1 VINKEVKNLQT
12 TKTLTRHFVTP
23 SPKGRGERTAFTL
36 AEGAT
41 HVGICDNV
49 RHRAF
54 TLAEVL
60 ITLGIIGVVAAMTIP
75 TLVANYQEKS
85 WNTSAQV
92 FERKLTEALRV
103 MNTQQT
109 LAGHTT
115 TQSFVDELAKHFKI
129 VKTCDSN
136 NLKNCVEEN
145 ITWNIIDISNGGS
158 ESETLNLANLKTAA
172 DLGKADWGTETI
184 GVQFANGTT
193 AIMAYDPSCRQ
204 DPYSNQVTGMS
215 CISMIY
221 DTSGGKSPNATS
233 KDVRAYNNKIANCAF
248 KSGSTCFGQ
257 PFKPEA
263 HVWNACDGNGVS
275 TDKADLAFMQ
285 KYGLTY
291 CLRSDYG
298 TNDYWAGAVA
308 TCGGVDKMATTAQ
321 LVDIATY
328 IYGIAVTSTGTTSC
342 PKDDSGNYITCRNES
357 KTLSLGFNFTSGSS
371 FIVWPGEEAS
381 SHVVYGRRF
390 SSTSSGRVS
399 NLNRNNRTPQAVC
412 LGD

>member
-1 VINKEVKNLQT
+1 MTKKQEMNLQSCGLADLQT

-36 AEGAT
+36 AE
-41 HVGICDNV
+41 
-49 RHRAF
+49 
-54 TLAEVL
+54 VL
-60 ITLGIIGVVAAMTIP
+60 ITLGIIGIVAAMTIP

-85 WNTSAQV
+85 WGTAATV

-145 ITWNIIDISNGGS
+145 ITWNVLDISNGGS
-158 ESETLNLANLKTAA
+158 ESDTLNLANLKTAA

-204 DPYSNQVTGMS
+204 DPYSNTVTGMS

-233 KDVRAYNNKIANCAF
+233 KDIRAYNNKIANCAF
-248 KSGSTCFGQ
+248 KSSSTCYGQ
-257 PFKPEA
+257 PFKPEPI
-263 HVWNACDGNGVS
+263 
-275 TDKADLAFMQ
+275 TKAECENIKSSLGINKCYYD
-285 KYGLTY
+285 
-291 CLRSDYG
+291 
-298 TNDYWAGAVA
+298 NDYWAGAIK
-308 TCGGVDKMATTAQ
+308 TCGGTNN
-321 LVDIATY
+321 
-328 IYGIAVTSTGTTSC
+328 VTSSTDLAKIANYVYNTDVIEEDTDSDENYDGDPLILDNTKVSKLGLSGEFYLWASEEETEGKWASHRDFFQTSTIYYNDWSTG
-342 PKDDSGNYITCRNES
+342 R
-357 KTLSLGFNFTSGSS
+357 
-371 FIVWPGEEAS
+371 
-381 SHVVYGRRF
+381 
-390 SSTSSGRVS
+390 STSSRHAICVE
-399 NLNRNNRTPQAVC
+399 
-412 LGD
+412 

>member
-1 VINKEVKNLQT
+1 MKKL
-12 TKTLTRHFVTP
+12 
-23 SPKGRGERTAFTL
+23 KG
-36 AEGAT
+36 
-41 HVGICDNV
+41 
-49 RHRAF
+49 F

-92 FERKLTEALRV
+92 FERKLTEALKV

-115 TQSFVDELAKHFKI
+115 TQSFVNELAKHFKI

-145 ITWNIIDISNGGS
+145 ITWNVVDISNGGS
-158 ESETLNLANLKTAA
+158 ESDTLNLANLKTAA
-172 DLGKADWGTETI
+172 DLGKSDWGTETI

-257 PFKPEA
+257 PTTAYEP
-263 HVWNACDGNGVS
+263 HVWNACNTFYGTT
-275 TDKADLAFMQ
+275 TDPEDLAFMS
-285 KYGLTY
+285 KYGINSCGY
-291 CLRSDYG
+291 YDV
-298 TNDYWAGAVA
+298 DYWAAA
-308 TCGGVDKMATTAQ
+308 AKTCGGVNKIASLADLGVIASYLYNTNIGAQ
-321 LVDIATY
+321 DAVGATY
-328 IYGIAVTSTGTTSC
+328 DEANITLNTT
-342 PKDDSGNYITCRNES
+342 KAA
-357 KTLSLGFNFTSGSS
+357 SLGFVDLYGFE
-371 FIVWPGEEAS
+371 VW
-381 SHVVYGRRF
+381 
-390 SSTSSGRVS
+390 SSTEELGNYRNFSLDNTSAGDQMRDVS
-399 NLNRNNRTPQAVC
+399 IYVLCKTN
-412 LGD
+412 